1 VREAVKVIPT
11 LWRKFVCLAM
21 ACIFPASL
29 IAQDSGA
36 AMLHTNGAVFLDGNP
51 APASSA
57 LFKDQTVQTKKES
70 AAKIDLSGSTVDVSP
85 DTYIQFEPEEIF
97 LEHGQLHVLTSR
109 ELRVRVGCLTV
120 IPVNQDWT
128 DYDVTDV
135 NGKVTVA
142 SQKNDV
148 RIESHGG
155 LHKNRQ
161 NEHDSNIVHAGE
173 QVTRDEKCAAA
184 DLVRPPEAIQAILST
199 KPAEIIGLAIVGGVT
214 CWVLCRTS
222 AAISP
227 CNPNASSP
235 DSHTCN

>member
-1 VREAVKVIPT
+1 VVKSIFAFG
-11 LWRKFVCLAM
+11 RKLVCLAM
-21 ACIFPASL
+21 TFILVSTL
-29 IAQDSGA
+29 VAQDTGA
-36 AMLHTNGAVFLDGNP
+36 AMLHTNGAVLLDGNP

-57 LFKDQTVQTKKES
+57 LFKDETVQTKKES

-85 DTYIQFEPEEIF
+85 ETYLQFEPEEIF

-148 RIESHGG
+148 RLESHAA
-155 LHKNRQ
+155 LPRKNREDER
-161 NEHDSNIVHAGE
+161 NSDIVHASE
-173 QVTRDEKCAAA
+173 QVTRDEKCGVA
-184 DLVRPPEAIQAILST
+184 DIARPPEAIQAVLST
-199 KPAEIIGLAIVGGVT
+199 PLAKGIGLIIIGGVT
-214 CWVLCRTS
+214 CWVLCRPTES
-222 AAISP
+222 ISP
-227 CNPNASSP
+227 CNPASP
-235 DSHTCN
+235 TCH